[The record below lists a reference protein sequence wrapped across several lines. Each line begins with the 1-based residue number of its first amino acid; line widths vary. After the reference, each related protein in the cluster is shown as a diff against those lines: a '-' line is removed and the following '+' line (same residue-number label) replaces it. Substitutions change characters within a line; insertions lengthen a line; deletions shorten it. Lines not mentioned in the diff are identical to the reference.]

1 MKDRCIAQMVEQR
14 IPNPQVAGS
23 IPAAPD
29 KVSIGRGFETSDS
42 DYDGKICDGI
52 CVRVT
57 SQAMCV
63 ALVAKSKNGDEL
75 IL

>member
-1 MKDRCIAQMVEQR
+1 MVDARDLKSR
-14 IPNPQVAGS
+14 ICKSVWVQFP
-23 IPAAPD
+23 PAVK
-29 KVSIGRGFETSDS
+29 KVSIGRGFETSS
-42 DYDGKICDGI
+42 PDYDGKIRDRF